1 MNASTST
8 PVKQGTMSSIA
19 TSQGNGSSRPAGTP
33 LTYLLASGAGLI
45 VGAGVTF
52 WGHFRATQEQ
62 LRKACEPG
70 RAVSAQMTATDGLPL
85 TTLAHNGKAGDPLNV
100 QIEGTEGQVNA
111 AFASAGWYRAD
122 ETDMVTALR
131 ISADSL
137 VGRPYS
143 TAPCSN
149 LYLFGRKEDLVFERP
164 ASSVRQRDHIRL
176 WNTGQQTEDG
186 RPRWIG
192 SGTKDVKVELK
203 KTNHMPTHEISPDV
217 DSERELVVSELA
229 QTGFIVNDTQVAGF
243 GHETHGHNGGGD
255 PYDTDGQVAVLTLA
269 NFWTPPVPL
278 QVRGPVGGQIGH
290 QVGTAVRRFLP
301 EEGRKRA
308 EREIAKVN
316 QQASTSPAAPSG
328 K

>member
-1 MNASTST
+1 MKATTSV
-8 PVKQGTMSSIA
+8 PMKKSTMSSTM
-19 TSQGNGSSRPAGTP
+19 TSQGSSSRLPGTP

-62 LRKACEPG
+62 LRKASEPG
-70 RAVSAQMTATDGLPL
+70 RTASARMTATDGLPL
-85 TTLAHNGKAGDPLNV
+85 TTLAHNGTAGDPINV

-122 ETDMVTALR
+122 ETDLMTALR

-137 VGRPYS
+137 LGRPYS

-149 LYLFGRKEDLVFERP
+149 LFLFGRKEDLVFERP
-164 ASSVRQRDHIRL
+164 GSTVRQRDHIRL
-176 WNTGQQTEDG
+176 WDTGQQTEDG

-203 KTNHMPTHEISPDV
+203 KTSHMPTHEISPDV
-217 DSERELVVSELA
+217 DNERDLVVSELA
-229 QTGFIVNDTQVAGF
+229 QTGFVVDDTHVAGF

-255 PYDTDGQVAVLTLA
+255 SYDTDGQVAVLTLA
-269 NFWTPPVPL
+269 NFWTPPVIL
-278 QVRGPVGGQIGH
+278 QVRGPIGGQIAH
-290 QVGTAVRRFLP
+290 RVGTAARRFLP

-308 EREIAKVN
+308 AVEMAKVN
-316 QQASTSPAAPSG
+316 WQQSMTPSTAPTG